1 VKSGKSVVEVLARS
15 TSKAVA
21 VLALQREQ
29 GAAAVAFVGD
39 DRTDEEVFAALGPAD
54 LGVRVGPG
62 DTAASHRLA
71 DPQAVLA
78 FLRSLTARL

>member
-1 VKSGKSVVEVLARS
+1 
-15 TSKAVA
+15 
-21 VLALQREQ
+21 
-29 GAAAVAFVGD
+29 VAFVGD
-39 DRTDEEVFAALGPAD
+39 DRTDEEVFAALGPTD

-78 FLRSLTARL
+78 FLRSLTARV